1 MTDPRIGTVV
11 GNRFELTSK
20 VGEGGMGVVYLA
32 EDRTANAQAAVKF
45 LHRQLMANEDFVQR
59 FRQEGK
65 SASRFRHPNG
75 VQVLDGGED
84 DDGVPWLAM
93 EYCGGRSLKRL
104 LRDEAPLQVKR
115 ACLIVKQI
123 LEAVG
128 EAHKNG
134 IIHRDLKPENI
145 KVEGGPDGRERVK
158 VLDFGVAKFV
168 GTEDED
174 EMTGAV
180 KTKTGVVFGTPKYM
194 APEQIL
200 GEPVDGRS
208 DIYSIGAI
216 LYEMLSGGPPFPS
229 DDIMGF
235 VTKHLKEPVEPL
247 TQRVPNLSIPAG
259 IEELV
264 LQMLAKDRT
273 RRPARAVDVARTLEE
288 IANPEADADGA
299 DAAAG
304 PKGAALLVGGLL
316 GAAVSLAFAPVC
328 AGMAIG
334 LGAGATAAYF
344 LFPRIGEKAFFLRA
358 LIVAAGLALGGAVST
373 FAFGGSWLLALSL
386 GMGALFVYVLFSA
399 GWGRRDRAQAFL
411 LGGVVAPVLAIPLL
425 PFPVV
430 SITGTKFFRVWSLS
444 SPDLTSLGPALALL
458 AIALLFSATAF
469 VVPLP
474 GAREGDG

>member
-1 MTDPRIGTVV
+1 MTDPRIGIVV
-11 GNRFELTSK
+11 GERFELTSK

-32 EDRTANAQAAVKF
+32 EDRAANAQAAVKF
-45 LHRQLMANEDFVQR
+45 LHSQFMVKEEFVQR

-65 SASRFRHPNG
+65 SASRFRHPNA

-84 DDGVPWLAM
+84 DEGIPWLAM
-93 EYCGGRSLKRL
+93 EYCGGKSLKRL
-104 LRDEAPLQVKR
+104 LRDDAPLPVKR
-115 ACLIVKQI
+115 ACLLGKQI

-145 KVEGGPDGRERVK
+145 KVEAMPNGRDRVK

-168 GTEDED
+168 GVDDED

-216 LYEMLSGGPPFPS
+216 LYEMLTGGPPFPS

-247 TQRVPNLSIPAG
+247 SQRAPNLKFPAG
-259 IEELV
+259 LEELV
-264 LQMLAKDRT
+264 LQMLAKDRSE
-273 RRPARAVDVARTLEE
+273 RPARAGDVAKSLEQF
-288 IANPEADADGA
+288 ANPDA
-299 DAAAG
+299 DAASTQIAAG
-304 PKGAALLVGGLL
+304 PRGFAFLVGGIL
-316 GAAVSLAFAPVC
+316 GAAVAFALAPTA
-328 AGMAIG
+328 AGVAIG
-334 LGAGATAAYF
+334 LGAGATAACF
-344 LFPRIGEKAFFLRA
+344 LFPRIGELAFVLRA
-358 LIVAAGLALGGAVST
+358 LSVSAALAIGVSVST
-373 FAFGGSWLLALSL
+373 FAFGSPGYLVAAL
-386 GMGALFVYVLFSA
+386 GMAALFIYVLFSA

-411 LGGVVAPVLAIPLL
+411 LGGVLAPILTIPLL
-425 PFPVV
+425 PFPAV
-430 SITGTKFFRVWSLS
+430 SESGTRFFRVWSLT
-444 SPDLTSLGPALALL
+444 SPDLASLGPALALL
-458 AIALLFSATAF
+458 AIALLFSAMAF
-469 VVPLP
+469 VAPLP
-474 GAREGDG
+474 GERKEDG